1 MLIQKIKDY
10 QIILATQSP
19 RRHYLMQEAG
29 FDFIVSDLHSVEEK
43 YPNGLDKYEIP
54 IYLAE
59 LKSNA
64 YSKSL
69 EEDEILI
76 TADTIVWLQNRLIGK
91 PKNPEDAFRILKK
104 LAGNMHEVITGVSI
118 RTKNIFHSFYAHTE
132 VFFSKINDEEL
143 RFYIESQN
151 PLDKA
156 GAYGIQDWIG
166 FIGIEKIRG
175 SYFNVMGLPIQ
186 KLYREL
192 ENIIS

>member
-1 MLIQKIKDY
+1 MLIEKIKDY

-19 RRHYLMQEAG
+19 RRHYLMQKAG

-64 YSKSL
+64 YSKPL
-69 EEDEILI
+69 EENEILI

-91 PKNPEDAFRILKK
+91 PKNSEDAYRILKK
-104 LAGNMHEVITGVSI
+104 LVGNMHEVITGVSI
-118 RTKNIFHSFYAHTE
+118 RTRNTLHSFYAHTE
-132 VFFSKINDEEL
+132 VFFSKISDEEL
-143 RFYIESQN
+143 KFYIESQN